1 MQAAL
6 LEFEISNCAFQ
17 SRKKMSLKTVISEG
31 NVETQVV
38 SLTFPSKRLA
48 DIVKKLGP
56 KILQFSPLESL
67 KL

>member
-1 MQAAL
+1 
-6 LEFEISNCAFQ
+6 
-17 SRKKMSLKTVISEG
+17 MSLKTVISEG

-48 DIVKKLGP
+48 DIVKRLGL